1 MKLFERILGGIV
13 VFAAC
18 VGVVAAMLPA
28 LMPSLIVL
36 AVLVAALRL
45 VWFYTRGW

>member
-1 MKLFERILGGIV
+1 VKLIERI
-13 VFAAC
+13 VFATVALFIG
-18 VGVVAAMLPA
+18 VGLLSTVLPP